1 METKQWRVGIFL
13 FDDVEVL
20 DFAGPFE
27 VFSVTSMENDS
38 HTPFRVETVS
48 EKGNMIQALNGLKVQ
63 PDYSFANMPAFDIL
77 IIPGG
82 IGAREREVHNEQVI
96 QWIRQQMQ
104 QVELMASVCTGAFLL
119 AKAGLLSGKK
129 ATTHWASLDR
139 MEKEFPE
146 VVVQKGVKFVDE
158 GNIVT
163 SAGIS
168 AGINMSFHIIKRLV
182 GAEVAEQTAKIMEY
196 DIVL

>member
-1 METKQWRVGIFL
+1 
-13 FDDVEVL
+13 
-20 DFAGPFE
+20 
-27 VFSVTSMENDS
+27 
-38 HTPFRVETVS
+38 
-48 EKGNMIQALNGLKVQ
+48 
-63 PDYSFANMPAFDIL
+63 
-77 IIPGG
+77 
-82 IGAREREVHNEQVI
+82 
-96 QWIRQQMQ
+96 MQ

-129 ATTHWASLDR
+129 TTTHWASLDR

-158 GNIVT
+158 GKIVT

-182 GAEVAEQTAKIMEY
+182 GVEVAEQTAKIMEY